1 MQSDE
6 LVKLAHIESRILPFR
21 KRPKKKFTK
30 LLDLPLLDIYSVDY
44 LWTSTWFLNSNQ
56 PLWSD
61 FMQMTQDGDHH
72 GPSSI
77 ISMPMIDQKSTDP
90 MCILSTMDVVCT
102 LAQKYSVVLVL
113 TFDQPLYWKAMEL
126 QASQES
132 ESTMKSCVLRL
143 GGFHMCMSF
152 LGTIGHIMQGSGL
165 SSISELIYAEGSVPA
180 IMGGKE
186 MSRGTR
192 AHILLYG
199 TLMGLIILKIFAQ
212 NTSNVFD

>member
-1 MQSDE
+1 
-6 LVKLAHIESRILPFR
+6 
-21 KRPKKKFTK
+21 
-30 LLDLPLLDIYSVDY
+30 
-44 LWTSTWFLNSNQ
+44 
-56 PLWSD
+56 
-61 FMQMTQDGDHH
+61 MQMTQDGDHH

-77 ISMPMIDQKSTDP
+77 IFMPMIDQKSTDP
-90 MCILSTMDVVCT
+90 MCILSTMNFVCT
-102 LAQKYSVVLVL
+102 LAQRYSVVPVL

-152 LGTIGHIMQGSGL
+152 LGAIGHIMQGSGL
-165 SSISELIYAEGSVPA
+165 SSIFELIYAEGSVPA

-212 NTSNVFD
+212 NTSNVFDQESIDLPPVLIELKNMAQMILSNEKRIGRYRKFGTSPFSSNRQYN